1 MSLKNEKKNTLLQES
16 VLGLNENKAITDN
29 KEEKKPEIELAS
41 INNTE
46 DDDVYNF
53 FDSKSINDIENKTE
67 IKVNKCDKKKLLIEV
82 IFFIMNFLS
91 FLFYYLSLKVVS

>member
-16 VLGLNENKAITDN
+16 ALGLNENKAITDN

-53 FDSKSINDIENKTE
+53 FDSKSINNIENKTE
-67 IKVNKCDKKKLLIEV
+67 IKVNKCDKK
-82 IFFIMNFLS
+82 S
-91 FLFYYLSLKVVS
+91 Y

>member
-1 MSLKNEKKNTLLQES
+1 M
-16 VLGLNENKAITDN
+16 LGLNENKAITDN